1 MIKAFIHYLNNKE
14 ARVLLR
20 EAAFTK
26 AEIRRLQRFYRR
38 YTPNE
43 MDQTSLDL
51 RHLEF
56 VRWLVA
62 SHRLSDWTDDKRNA
76 CEEQCPH
83 VHWQESGGPSR

>member
-1 MIKAFIHYLNNKE
+1 MKAFIHYLTNKE

-26 AEIRRLQRFYRR
+26 VEIRRFQRFYRR
-38 YTPNE
+38 YKPNE
-43 MDQTSLDL
+43 MDQASLDL

-62 SHRLSDWTDDKRNA
+62 SHRLSDWIDETSN
-76 CEEQCPH
+76 
-83 VHWQESGGPSR
+83 G